1 MAWLHSLAFIFSL
14 SALFVKLTA
23 GRVPV
28 LQITLIRSGL
38 SFLVSTGII
47 KSRGI
52 QPMFGQRQHVGWLI
66 ARGVTGALAMISFY
80 AAILMLPLA
89 DAMTL
94 FFLNPCMTA
103 VAAWAIRGEPLGLL
117 GVAGCAWSILGLVL
131 ITHPPMLF
139 GGHADWG
146 PKRVLGTLLGVT
158 SAVFATGAFIC
169 IRFVG
174 KAEPAI
180 VVALYFHTST
190 MLLSAAPLLLRWPSP
205 AAWLSWLDALLLVG
219 VAATSFAGQLF
230 LTRGFQLLPAGKAA
244 GFNFSQLFLTPGFQ
258 LLPAGKAAGFNFSQL
273 FLTRGFQLLPAGKAA
288 GFNFSQVVYS
298 YAFGIFFFHEH
309 LSLFG
314 VAGTALIALGM
325 ACVTARTAPQQQ
337 QQRQGDQIKLSDE
350 ARDAAGAGLG
360 SRMFSRILQLD
371 SLQQQQQQD
380 GSLRSSSSSSSFL
393 TRMQSFQRLL
403 ADRRRGEG
411 SADSGGYQ
419 YHAAGSSEAEG
430 VGLLPQVQERSSEH
444 ASGLA
449 GAAAGH
455 AAAAAAAA
463 AGSGSGSQ
471 SMASRLLA
479 VEEQAPPGMGPSIA
493 MQMDEDIYHTSGQQ
507 AGEPDDVINNCGAP
521 AGTAAADSSADDS
534 DDDAGSSGSDT
545 AAQLLLQL
553 AADHSHKRQYELGS
567 NDAGP
572 SSHRDPTVA
581 KRMKARRESARVRR
595 ARRKESTNHLTQEND
610 ELRQAIKKLQ
620 HSLASLNPALPA
632 TAFYYR
638 NPNAMSGG
646 NAAAAAHS
654 AAAAASAASSRKRAH
669 GEKMTQEELKQARR
683 EAAHRSREREKLYR
697 QALEDDN
704 TMLQQ
709 EHSWL
714 QQQGQLYGKAQL
726 EQRLKRLSDAAA
738 ALLLGS

>member
-219 VAATSFAGQLF
+219 VAATSFAG
-230 LTRGFQLLPAGKAA
+230 
-244 GFNFSQLFLTPGFQ
+244 
-258 LLPAGKAAGFNFSQL
+258 QL

>member
-1 MAWLHSLAFIFSL
+1 MTPGAAHQEQQHWDGVLWPGKLASTAGYRLQADEEDDVRFKQQPLHPAATDLEAEQSPFEQQQQQPGHDVTALQVEADSSRADTVTFIVGDEADEAKHGFAALPRLLWSSGRCCMLCAAFIFSL

-103 VAAWAIRGEPLGLL
+103 LAAWAIRGEPLGLL

-146 PKRVLGTLLGVT
+146 PKRVMGTLLGVT

-190 MLLSAAPLLLRWPSP
+190 MLLSAVPLLLRWPSP
-205 AAWLSWLDALLLVG
+205 AAWLSWLDGLLLVG
-219 VAATSFAGQLF
+219 VAATSFAG
-230 LTRGFQLLPAGKAA
+230 
-244 GFNFSQLFLTPGFQ
+244 
-258 LLPAGKAAGFNFSQL
+258 QL

-337 QQRQGDQIKLSDE
+337 QQQQRQGDQIKLSDE

-380 GSLRSSSSSSSFL
+380 GSLRSSSSSFL

-479 VEEQAPPGMGPSIA
+479 VEEQAR
-493 MQMDEDIYHTSGQQ
+493 EQQ
-507 AGEPDDVINNCGAP
+507 QVW
-521 AGTAAADSSADDS
+521 
-534 DDDAGSSGSDT
+534 
-545 AAQLLLQL
+545 
-553 AADHSHKRQYELGS
+553 
-567 NDAGP
+567 GP
-572 SSHRDPTVA
+572 SSSLGPTQPEAV
-581 KRMKARRESARVRR
+581 
-595 ARRKESTNHLTQEND
+595 
-610 ELRQAIKKLQ
+610 
-620 HSLASLNPALPA
+620 
-632 TAFYYR
+632 
-638 NPNAMSGG
+638 
-646 NAAAAAHS
+646 AAAARDVESVAT
-654 AAAAASAASSRKRAH
+654 
-669 GEKMTQEELKQARR
+669 G
-683 EAAHRSREREKLYR
+683 
-697 QALEDDN
+697 ALEHRHVP
-704 TMLQQ
+704 QQ
-709 EHSWL
+709 HL
-714 QQQGQLYGKAQL
+714 YQQQQHPWTAVQSGAPGV
-726 EQRLKRLSDAAA
+726 AADG
-738 ALLLGS
+738 LTGDEVGVMRQQMTG